1 MKAHSALESDGHI
14 QDYVVFDLSGPPM
27 ADGKG
32 VETPPCEYL
41 VRESYSK
48 HGRQLTAVV
57 NCAGVIQTGNM
68 GEVTV
73 ENYDYNMITNTRV
86 PFEIMTHAVPF
97 LKTAAAGAK
106 SNGEGKDDEHVIAPS
121 IVNIS
126 SVCGKQSFPGCTAYC
141 MSKAAVDMMA
151 RCASVDLA
159 KHGIRVN
166 NVNPGM
172 VVTELHQVSFSS

>member
-1 MKAHSALESDGHI
+1 
-14 QDYVVFDLSGPPM
+14 
-27 ADGKG
+27 
-32 VETPPCEYL
+32 
-41 VRESYSK
+41 
-48 HGRQLTAVV
+48 
-57 NCAGVIQTGNM
+57 M

-86 PFEIMTHAVPF
+86 LFEIMTHAVPF
-97 LKTAAAGAK
+97 LKAAAAGAK